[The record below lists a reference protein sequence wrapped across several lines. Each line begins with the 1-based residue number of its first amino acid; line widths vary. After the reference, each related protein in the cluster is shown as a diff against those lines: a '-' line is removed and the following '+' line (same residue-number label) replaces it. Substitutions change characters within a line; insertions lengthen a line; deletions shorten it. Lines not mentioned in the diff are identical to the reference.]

1 MKAKAIRTIFGGVLI
16 HLSLGS
22 LYTAANMITYIISY
36 LHVLKGHA
44 VRFKLI
50 PLIFRILPITWL
62 GGCTLLVLW
71 ARPVR

>member
-36 LHVLKGHA
+36 LHVLKGHT
-44 VRFKLI
+44 VRLNYV
-50 PLIFRILPITWL
+50 PLIFRM
-62 GGCTLLVLW
+62 
-71 ARPVR
+71 